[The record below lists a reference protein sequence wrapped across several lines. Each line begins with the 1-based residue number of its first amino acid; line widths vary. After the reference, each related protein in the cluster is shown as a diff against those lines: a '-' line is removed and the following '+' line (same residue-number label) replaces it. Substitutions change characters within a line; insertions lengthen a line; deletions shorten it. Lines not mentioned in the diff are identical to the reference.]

1 MIARRSATKVRQN
14 IVIKGRRTSLMLEP
28 LVWDALTEMCR
39 MGESSLDDLCETIV
53 EKADDKNMT
62 SAIRVAVIQHF
73 MERCGVSTVD
83 A

>member
-1 MIARRSATKVRQN
+1 MIGRRSTSKVRQN
-14 IVIKGRRTSLMLEP
+14 IMIKGRRTSLVLEP

-53 EKADDKNMT
+53 EEAEEKNMT
-62 SAIRVAVIQHF
+62 SAIRIAVIQHF
-73 MERCGVSTVD
+73 MERCGVSVVD